1 MDNSPHR
8 PRARRAGPGFVLALA
23 AAFGLYSGT
32 AAAVPSFARQTGQ
45 DCVACHVGGYG
56 PQLTPYGIRF
66 KLGGYTDSDG
76 KDDKVPLSAMLL
88 GGFTR
93 TGKDQP
99 EAPTDRTGR
108 NNNLLLDQA
117 SLFVAGRAGE
127 YLALYRSSAV
137 GDEERLSLMEMLLQ
151 CAEEADPDGRVALW
165 RDIGPLLM
173 ARAELHRTT
182 IDYWVDA
189 TLGISPLMQ
198 AVVKR
203 V

>member
-1 MDNSPHR
+1 MVVGCSCVARAVASVHGRWLSKPLHR
-8 PRARRAGPGFVLALA
+8 YAGEFHWQNDIPRVDVNTVTYPTRAGRQALALRL
-23 AAFGLYSGT
+23 GLT
-32 AAAVPSFARQTGQ
+32 FAESSQ
-45 DCVACHVGGYG
+45 DWEWEVA
-56 PQLTPYGIRF
+56 
-66 KLGGYTDSDG
+66 DSR
-76 KDDKVPLSAMLL
+76 
-88 GGFTR
+88 R
-93 TGKDQP
+93 T
-99 EAPTDRTGR
+99 
-108 NNNLLLDQA
+108 
-117 SLFVAGRAGE
+117 GE